1 MIWGSTGLAG
11 IRIRIS
17 KNNQFI
23 NAANSNHMMDN
34 TVHILLLEDDPAH
47 AELIQRAFEDR
58 GGEAKLTIV
67 NTLAEARSHLENSR
81 PSLIIADWRL
91 PDGDSSELLSEEF
104 NKSNSPVIIMTS
116 YGNERNA
123 VDVMKSGALDY
134 IVKSSESMTDMP
146 HIAENAIKQWLI
158 LQQQE
163 SMQLALAES
172 EAQFRLL
179 AENSSDMIS
188 RHDANGTFLYV
199 SPACRI
205 ILGYEPEELTG
216 TFFTA
221 LIHPED
227 TSEITAL
234 LTNQSWDDI
243 TATISYRARQK
254 NGEYVWLETTARLFF
269 DKNRQGREFQASS
282 RDITERKQSQEALQQ
297 AHTDL
302 QEAYDKTIEGWVVA
316 LDLRD
321 RETEGHTKRVTEM
334 TVKLARILGC
344 TEEEIIHI
352 RRGALLHDIG
362 KMGIPDE
369 ILQKPGPLTDDE
381 WVIMRRHPQYAYQ
394 MLSPISYLKQALIIP
409 YYHHERWDG
418 TGYPHKLKGEDIPL
432 FARFFA
438 VVDVWD
444 ALSSDRPYRKG
455 MPQKDVVEYLQKEA
469 GRLFD
474 QKLVDIFIPLITN
487 TRK

>member
-1 MIWGSTGLAG
+1 
-11 IRIRIS
+11 
-17 KNNQFI
+17 
-23 NAANSNHMMDN
+23 MMDD
-34 TVHILLLEDDPAH
+34 TVHILLIEDDPAH

-58 GGEAKLTIV
+58 GDQARLSV
-67 NTLAEARSHLENSR
+67 ANTLAEARAHLTDLK

-91 PDGDSSELLSEEF
+91 PDGDSRELLIEEN
-104 NKSNSPVIIMTS
+104 NKSTPVIIMTS

-123 VDVMKSGALDY
+123 VDVIKSGALDY

-146 HIAENAIKQWLI
+146 HIAERAIQQWDI

-163 SMQLALAES
+163 RMQIALAES

-188 RHDANGTFLYV
+188 RHDTGGDFLYV
-199 SPACRI
+199 SPACRT
-205 ILGYEPEELTG
+205 ILGYEPDELIG
-216 TFFTA
+216 QPA
-221 LIHPED
+221 ASLVHPED
-227 TSEITAL
+227 ASRILEL
-234 LTNQSWDDI
+234 LSTQTEKDI
-243 TATISYRARQK
+243 TVTVSYRARRK
-254 NGEYVWLETTARLFF
+254 NGEYIWLETTARRFYDQLSQ
-269 DKNRQGREFQASS
+269 KPEIQASS
-282 RDITERKQSQEALQQ
+282 RDITERKQAQEALQK
-297 AHTDL
+297 AHLDL

-321 RETEGHTKRVTEM
+321 RETEGHTQRVTEM
-334 TVKLARILGC
+334 TVKLARNL
-344 TEEEIIHI
+344 EFSEAEIVHI

-381 WVIMRRHPQYAYQ
+381 WVIMRRHPQYAFQ
-394 MLSPISYLKQALIIP
+394 MLSPIHYLKQALIIP

-418 TGYPHKLKGEDIPL
+418 SGYPHKLKGEDIPL
-432 FARFFA
+432 IARLFA

-444 ALSSDRPYRKG
+444 ALSSDRPYRKS
-455 MPQKDVVEYLQKEA
+455 MAPKEVIEYLQRES

-474 QKLVDIFIPLITN
+474 PEIVSRFIQLLSN
-487 TRK
+487 HG

>member
-1 MIWGSTGLAG
+1 
-11 IRIRIS
+11 
-17 KNNQFI
+17 
-23 NAANSNHMMDN
+23 MDSS
-34 TVHILLLEDDPAH
+34 VHILLVEDDPAH

-58 GGEAKLTIV
+58 GSVSKLTIAS
-67 NTLAEARSHLENSR
+67 TLEEARAHLKDFK
-81 PSLIIADWRL
+81 PTLIIADWRL
-91 PDGDSSELLSEEF
+91 PDGESSELLPEDHLTST
-104 NKSNSPVIIMTS
+104 PIIIMTS

-123 VDVMKSGALDY
+123 VNVMKSGALDY
-134 IVKSSESMTDMP
+134 IIKSSESMSDMP
-146 HIAENAIKQWLI
+146 HIAQRAIEQWEI
-158 LQQQE
+158 LQQRE

-188 RHDANGTFLYV
+188 KHDMSGVFLYA
-199 SPACRI
+199 SPACKS

-216 TFFTA
+216 TSMA
-221 LIHPED
+221 QLIHADDSSALMELLKAS
-227 TSEITAL
+227 TSE
-234 LTNQSWDDI
+234 DI
-243 TATISYRARQK
+243 NVTVPYRARHR
-254 NGEYVWLETTARLFF
+254 NGDYIWLETTARLFF
-269 DKNRQGREFQASS
+269 DQRSLKPEFQASS
-282 RDITERKQSQEALQQ
+282 RNITERKQAQEALQQ
-297 AHTDL
+297 AHTNL
-302 QEAYDKTIEGWVVA
+302 QEAYDRTIEGWVLA

-334 TVKLARILGC
+334 TVRLACALGF
-344 TEEEIIHI
+344 TEEEIVHM

-381 WVIMRRHPQYAYQ
+381 WVKMRRHPHYAYQ
-394 MLSPISYLKQALIIP
+394 MLAPISYLKRALIIP

-418 TGYPHKLKGEDIPL
+418 SGYPHKLKGEEIPL
-432 FARFFA
+432 VARLFA

-455 MPQKDVVEYLQKEA
+455 MPLWEVMDYLQKES

-474 QKLVDIFIPLITN
+474 PDIVEKFLPLI
-487 TRK
+487 KDK